1 MPEVRQPQLDGCS
14 NLCGIW
20 EGRLCLLTDGMNGQS
35 SKKLHEKTQ
44 RQVREA
50 EERISA
56 QQEEMAVGLGGQH
69 DSAHPRVT

>member
-1 MPEVRQPQLDGCS
+1 
-14 NLCGIW
+14 
-20 EGRLCLLTDGMNGQS
+20 MNGQS